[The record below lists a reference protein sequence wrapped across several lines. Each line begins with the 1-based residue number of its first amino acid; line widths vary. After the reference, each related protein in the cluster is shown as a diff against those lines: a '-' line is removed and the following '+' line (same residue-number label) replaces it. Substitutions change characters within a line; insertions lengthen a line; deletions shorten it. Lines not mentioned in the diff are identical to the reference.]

1 MNFVELDANTNLAQQ
16 FCVFAEPLNV
26 VNRFVVAPEDEVQFL
41 TAWRQ
46 DRDWFSQQPGFIS
59 ARLIKGLAG
68 SHTYM
73 NFAEWRSS
81 TDFRAAV
88 TKPEVRAFTEKY
100 PANVIE
106 SLHLFCDA

>member
-16 FCVFAEPLNV
+16 FLEVAEPLVV

-41 TAWRQ
+41 AAWRQ
-46 DRDWFSQQPGFIS
+46 DRDWFSQQPGFVS
-59 ARLIKGLAG
+59 ARLIKGVAG

-73 NFAEWRSS
+73 NFAEWQSS
-81 TDFRAAV
+81 TDFRTAV
-88 TKPEVRAFTEKY
+88 SKPEVRTFTEKY